1 MLSLELASCRSAA
14 KRWAGS
20 AEVMGKRGNGC
31 VAADLDGQLTVN
43 VVPRPTPTPQTPCP
57 DPSPPLTSIKRTFGL
72 VESYFYYS

>member
-31 VAADLDGQLTVN
+31 VAADRDGQLTVN
-43 VVPRPTPTPQTPCP
+43 VVPPYPHHPNPGP
-57 DPSPPLTSIKRTFGL
+57 DPSPQLTSIKRTFGL
-72 VESYFYYS
+72 VESYFYQS